1 MRKDCKQFVSLKLKY
16 LYFNPNPKLT
26 SLTIAY
32 KIFSVL
38 EIFRFR
44 NVFFQ
49 VYFYKF
55 YDLFLHLIFSLF
67 CSKLLRDM
75 NCPKKVHL
83 KMFIKTS
90 KQKNMIST
98 VTMEFLNE
106 ILNLFNFLFN
116 LFQLKVSNQV
126 YTRFQQFN
134 FLNKSFRLSP
144 NDLQSAILYK
154 KLVNYLVQGVSINI
168 GLSNNIKKSY
178 LSDS

>member
-16 LYFNPNPKLT
+16 LSFNPNPKLT

-32 KIFSVL
+32 KIQKYFFKF
-38 EIFRFR
+38 IFTYFMIC
-44 NVFFQ
+44 FFI
-49 VYFYKF
+49 
-55 YDLFLHLIFSLF
+55 LFFSLF
-67 CSKLLRDM
+67 FSKLLRDM
-75 NCPKKVHL
+75 NCPKKIHL

-116 LFQLKVSNQV
+116 LFWLKVSNQV

-134 FLNKSFRLSP
+134 FLNRSFRLSP

-154 KLVNYLVQGVSINI
+154 KMVNYLLQGVSINI

-178 LSDS
+178 LSDSYENQTM